1 MRKWWRRLTLI
12 FTMLLVFFVILFYR
26 RDYSNAYV
34 QSLYLSEQSHLIE
47 LSINSLEGEPRSIE
61 IHYMDFGDTA
71 QPVIVLLH
79 GAFSSSHTFIPW
91 ALILSEQYR
100 VILMDLPYFGLT
112 GHFEDNLSSYRRSTA
127 LVKSLL
133 DVLEIASVHIGGN
146 SLGGAV
152 AWYFAGIYPE
162 MTESLLL
169 IDAVPP
175 VLERRSFGLLSQPWL
190 AGILSQFTPRFL
202 IKRLLSTAY
211 GDSTQLTDDIVDRY
225 HTILR
230 KAGTRKAILTTKSEP
245 VTDAEL
251 MSVLEN
257 VTAPTFVIWGKQD
270 TWIPIAALEIFKTVL
285 SIPAENIHIFP
296 ELGHLPMEES
306 PDQSITPYEIFLSSI
321 S

>member
-1 MRKWWRRLTLI
+1 MRKWVIRLTLI
-12 FTMLLVFFVILFYR
+12 FTMFFVFFVVLFYR

-34 QSLYLSEQSHLIE
+34 HSLYLLDQSHLMD
-47 LSINSLEGEPRSIE
+47 LSIDSLDGDPLTIE
-61 IHYMDFGDTA
+61 THYMDFGDPS

-91 ALILSEQYR
+91 ALKLSERYR

-112 GHFEDNLSSYRRSTA
+112 GQFEDHLTSYRRSAA

-133 DVLEIASVHIGGN
+133 DELDITSVHIGGN

-245 VTDAEL
+245 VTNAEL

-270 TWIPIAALEIFKTVL
+270 TWIPIATLEIFKIALNISDT
-285 SIPAENIHIFP
+285 NIHVFP
-296 ELGHLPMEES
+296 DLGHLPMEES
-306 PDQSITPYEIFLSSI
+306 PAQSLVPYQTFLDSI
-321 S
+321 L